1 MTPAHEQSDTAMS
14 SGSSRT
20 KQDDEH
26 AFVLH
31 TYPFQDT
38 SVIVEAFTRQ
48 HGRIGLIA
56 KGAKRPKSPLRAAL
70 LAFQP
75 LALSWSGRSELR
87 TLTRAE
93 WSGGPHALNGLAMM
107 CGYYLNELL
116 LKLVQR
122 DDPHEGLFD
131 AYAQALAGL
140 AGGEAAQAVLRRFE
154 IALLREIGYA
164 LLLEHDAERG
174 APIVAECRY
183 AYLPERGPLALQA
196 RDAAQGA
203 VELLGKTLLDMARG
217 DFSDPNTMAESKL
230 LMRRLIGQHLDQRTL
245 ATRQLL
251 LELQQL

>member
-1 MTPAHEQSDTAMS
+1 MS
-14 SGSSRT
+14 GGKTRLE
-20 KQDDEH
+20 DEH

-48 HGRIGLIA
+48 HGRIGLVA
-56 KGAKRPKSPLRAAL
+56 KGAKRPKSPLRGAL

-75 LALSWSGRSELR
+75 LNLSWIGRGELR

-93 WSGGPHALNGLAMM
+93 WAGGPHALSGLAMM

-122 DDPHEGLFD
+122 DDPHERLFD
-131 AYAQALAGL
+131 DYATALAGL
-140 AGGEAAQAVLRRFE
+140 ARGEETQAVLRRFE

-164 LLLEHDAERG
+164 LLLERDAERG
-174 APIVAECRY
+174 VPLAAESRY
-183 AYLPERGPLALQA
+183 AYMPERGPLALETGGA
-196 RDAAQGA
+196 PQGG
-203 VELLGKTLLDMARG
+203 VELRGKTLLDMARG
-217 DFSDPNTMAESKL
+217 DFSDPTTVTESKI
-230 LMRRLIGQHLDQRTL
+230 LMRRLIGQHLDQRAL
-245 ATRQLL
+245 NTRQML

>member
-1 MTPAHEQSDTAMS
+1 MS
-14 SGSSRT
+14 VAKARH
-20 KQDDEH
+20 DDES

-56 KGAKRPKSPLRAAL
+56 KGAKRPKSALRAAL

-93 WSGGPHALNGLAMM
+93 WIGSQQTLAGLAMM

-116 LKLVQR
+116 MKLVHR
-122 DDPHEGLFD
+122 DDPHEALFD
-131 AYAQALAGL
+131 DYAHALASL
-140 AGGEAAQAVLRRFE
+140 SGGEPPQAVLRRFE

-164 LLLEHDAERG
+164 LQLEHDAERG
-174 APIVAECRY
+174 APLVAENRY
-183 AYLPERGPLALQA
+183 AYYPERGPLPVEAGHAAAGAL
-196 RDAAQGA
+196 
-203 VELLGKTLLDMARG
+203 ELRGKTLLDMARG
-217 DFSDPNTMAESKL
+217 DFSDPATAVESKT
-230 LMRRLIGQHLDQRTL
+230 LMRWLIGHHLDQKTL
-245 ATRQLL
+245 NTRQLL
-251 LELQQL
+251 LQLQQL